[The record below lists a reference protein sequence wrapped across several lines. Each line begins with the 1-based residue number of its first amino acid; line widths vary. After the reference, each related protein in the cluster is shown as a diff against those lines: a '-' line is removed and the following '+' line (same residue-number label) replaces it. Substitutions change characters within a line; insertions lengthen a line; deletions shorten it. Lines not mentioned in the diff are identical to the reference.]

1 MYDIFT
7 CIKSEFVNSAR
18 VVVVFI
24 DRFRLCILLYCVCV
38 FECNVYVGMFEEV
51 GEFSNFWTVVC
62 EGCRFFSSLSCVW
75 WTLLFHAYFLI
86 CYEMLWEVIVMCHAF
101 YCIPLCLLSFY
112 Y

>member
-51 GEFSNFWTVVC
+51 GEFSNFWTLVC
-62 EGCRFFSSLSCVW
+62 EGCPFFVFVFILCLVDFVVSCVLFD
-75 WTLLFHAYFLI
+75 LL
-86 CYEMLWEVIVMCHAF
+86 
-101 YCIPLCLLSFY
+101 
-112 Y
+112 